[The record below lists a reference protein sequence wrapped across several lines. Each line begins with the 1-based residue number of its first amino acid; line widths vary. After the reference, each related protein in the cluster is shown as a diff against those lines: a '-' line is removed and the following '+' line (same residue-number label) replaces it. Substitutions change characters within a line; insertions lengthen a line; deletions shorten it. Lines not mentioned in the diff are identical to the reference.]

1 MSRMDR
7 AAVFLRALAPLAL
20 ACAWL
25 PVGTQ
30 HTAAQEPGAPPQ
42 MVTPDSA
49 APRLDVS
56 SVQERVVTLEE
67 AIELAQQYSPTLAQ
81 RLGAVRTSESSER
94 VQLGAF
100 LPSLSFSSGAS
111 LASSERF
118 NPQTNTTVTGSNDS
132 YSAGLSASMDIF
144 TAGRRGAE
152 LRQARA
158 NTDAAEAAVI
168 EQRFAV
174 VLQAKQAF
182 FNVLRADELIRLA
195 EARVERAEQSQDAAE
210 RRMAVGSGTRSDVL
224 RAQLERNQ
232 ARQAVLQAQSQRRT
246 AAYLLGATVGVDGP
260 VAARYDG
267 PLGPT
272 PLALSDAELVEL
284 VIAQSPAV
292 QTAEAGLVASEA
304 GLRASRTQYFPSIRA
319 SGGYDWFNQDPA
331 FSGGRTSWSTRLS
344 LSYPLFNNFSR
355 EDAVERANVQV
366 NVNRIEVDAAR
377 RQARADLESVLTSL
391 RLAEEQIT
399 LAQEAVQV
407 ATEDLRVVEAR
418 YRLGAA
424 ISIDLLQ
431 SQAALV
437 QAENDLVAARY
448 DYLVARAQLEA
459 LVGRTL

>member
-1 MSRMDR
+1 MNRIKR
-7 AAVFLRALAPLAL
+7 AGAFIRTFAALAL
-20 ACAWL
+20 AGALL
-25 PVGTQ
+25 PASASKAVAQQPVTSQ
-30 HTAAQEPGAPPQ
+30 PVEVDTAAPQLAVNAEPEQ
-42 MVTPDSA
+42 VI
-49 APRLDVS
+49 
-56 SVQERVVTLEE
+56 TLEQ
-67 AIELAQQYSPTLAQ
+67 AIDLAQQHSPTLAQ

-94 VQLGAF
+94 VQIGAF

-144 TAGRRGAE
+144 TAGRRGAQ

-158 NTDAAEAAVI
+158 NTDAAQAAVI

-174 VLQAKQAF
+174 VLQAKQSF

-195 EARVERAEQSQDAAE
+195 AARVERADQAEEAAE

-232 ARQAVLQAQSQRRT
+232 ARQAVLEAQSQRRT

-260 VAARYDG
+260 VGARYDG

-272 PLALSDAELVEL
+272 PLALSDEQLVEL
-284 VIAQSPAV
+284 VTAQSPAV
-292 QTAEAGLVASEA
+292 QTAQAGLVASEA
-304 GLRASRTQYFPSIRA
+304 GLRSSRTQYFPSIRA

-344 LSYPLFNNFSR
+344 LSYPLFNGFSR
-355 EDAVERANVQV
+355 EDAVQRASVQV
-366 NVNRIEVDAAR
+366 NVGRIEVEAAR
-377 RQARADLESVLTSL
+377 RQARADLESVLTAL
-391 RLAEEQIT
+391 RLEEQQIA

-424 ISIDLLQ
+424 ISVDLLQ